1 MPNITSKDFPTLVS
15 DMATAIQGRAAALID
30 FTVGAVLRATVEAI
44 AAVVV
49 WLEGLILLL
58 LQKNRAAT
66 SSGTDLDSWVG
77 DYGLTRLP
85 ATASTGTVTFSRFT
99 NTQQALVP
107 VGSVVQTADGT
118 QCFTVAADTTNAA
131 YSATQGGYVIPAG
144 TSSLGILV
152 QNQTAGAA
160 GNVVAGAISVL
171 ASAIP
176 YVDTVTNA
184 AAFTN
189 GADAETDA
197 ALRIRFVAYIAS
209 LSKATEE
216 AIGEAITSLQIGV
229 SYSITPS
236 YEYNG
241 AYRPGYFYV
250 VVDDGTGAPGSTFL
264 SAVSNAID
272 AVRGFTISFGVFG
285 PTVLTANVV
294 MTATI
299 ASGYDPVA
307 TKALAQA
314 AVEAYI
320 ASLQLSET
328 LAYTRLA
335 KVAYDASPGITNITS
350 LTLNGGTADL
360 TATAQE
366 RILTGTV
373 TVN

>member
-1 MPNITSKDFPTLVS
+1 
-15 DMATAIQGRAAALID
+15 
-30 FTVGAVLRATVEAI
+30 
-44 AAVVV
+44 
-49 WLEGLILLL
+49 
-58 LQKNRAAT
+58 
-66 SSGTDLDSWVG
+66 
-77 DYGLTRLP
+77 
-85 ATASTGTVTFSRFT
+85 
-99 NTQQALVP
+99 
-107 VGSVVQTADGT
+107 VVQTADGT
-118 QCFTVAADTTNAA
+118 QRFTVVADTTNAA
-131 YSATQGGYVIPAG
+131 YSAAQGGYVIAAG
-144 TSSLGILV
+144 TSSLGVLV
-152 QNQTAGAA
+152 QNQAAGAA

-176 YVDTVTNA
+176 YVDTVSNA

-209 LSKATEE
+209 LSKATKE

-229 SYSITPS
+229 SYSITEN

-241 AYRPGYFYV
+241 TYQPGYFYV

-299 ASGYDPVA
+299 ASSYDPVA

-320 ASLQLSET
+320 ASLQLGDT

-335 KVAYDASPGITNITS
+335 QVAYDASPGITNITS